1 MLHSDEP
8 LALPAAP
15 AVAAR
20 PPVPVL
26 SAVVPVVGALVLW
39 AVTGSAFALWFAAL
53 GPLLA
58 VASVADGTRSARRT
72 RRRAEAARRG
82 ALERLAAEI
91 ARRHERERA
100 ALWARHPDVVAL
112 AAAADDVW
120 RSVPGRDEM
129 LVVGT
134 GVGASAVRLDG
145 VAEDAP
151 SREVRRTARRIEDV
165 PVGVPLTAG
174 VAVLGPAPFAA
185 AVARGL
191 ALQVCL
197 SLPPGQVR
205 VADRLAE
212 WDDALPHGDAAG
224 GRLLQLCEDGGALAP
239 EVDIPVVAVAD
250 GVPPPRC
257 AALLRLTGPG
267 TARLDHGET
276 STHVRVEPVSISQ
289 AAELARGLS
298 ARAELAL
305 GRRGDPPLG
314 LAALLPGA
322 PPAASGALPA
332 VVGISGGVP
341 TVLDLVADGP
351 HAIVIGVTGA
361 GKSELLTTW
370 VASLCA
376 QHTPQQVV
384 FLLVD
389 FKGGRTFD
397 HLQPLPHVTGVLTDL
412 DETAALRAI
421 ESLRAEI
428 RHRERVLGA
437 VGARDLAEAGD
448 ALPRLVI
455 VVDEY
460 AALVAAHPALHELFG
475 DLAARGRALG
485 MHLILASQRAAGVFR
500 DAVLANA
507 PLRVALRVTDAGDSR
522 TVLGGDEA
530 ARLSGR
536 PQARGLALV
545 RRAAD
550 AAPATVRV
558 ARCASETIGALASRH
573 PGAPARAPWLP
584 ALSTRIPLADLRG
597 PRTRAP
603 EGTIVLGI
611 ADEPEEQRQRP
622 VALGDHE
629 PGLVVAGAPGSGR
642 TGVLRTIAA
651 QASRVH
657 VVPADPEAAWDA
669 VAALDSLPPGTVV
682 VADDLDA
689 LIGRF
694 PPEYAARLLEDLER
708 CARAARGRGVRLVLS
723 VQRLSGGIGRVADLL
738 PRRAI
743 LATASRADHV
753 AAGGEAADFVAALPA
768 GRGRLG
774 RLLVQFAEEPS
785 GARPDPLSP
794 PVPETPVWRPGRRPT
809 ALVAPPG
816 PRTRDL
822 LEQWT
827 REGVRTCAVDE
838 PGAEPARGTVLWGG
852 PDAWLAQWRLL
863 GAARADLD
871 LVIDQACGAEFRAVT
886 GSRELP
892 PYAAPGPARA
902 WLRTPDGLVRRIRPR
917 E

>member
-1 MLHSDEP
+1 MPHSDEP
-8 LALPAAP
+8 LVLPAAP
-15 AVAAR
+15 TVPTR
-20 PPVPVL
+20 PPIPVL

-58 VASVADGTRSARRT
+58 IASVADGTRSARRT
-72 RRRAEAARRG
+72 RRRAERERRAAL
-82 ALERLAAEI
+82 ARLTAEI
-91 ARRHERERA
+91 AQRHEQERA

-112 AAAADDVW
+112 AEAADEVW
-120 RSVPGRDEM
+120 RAVPGRDEM

-134 GVGASAVRLDG
+134 GAGTSALRLDG
-145 VAEDAP
+145 SADDAP
-151 SREVRRTARRIEDV
+151 SRAVRSAARRIERV
-165 PVGVPLTAG
+165 PIAVPLTAG
-174 VAVLGPAPFAA
+174 VAVLGPAPLAA

-197 SLPPGQVR
+197 SQPPGRVR

-224 GRLLQLCEDGGALAP
+224 GLLLQLCEDGGALAP
-239 EVDIPVVAVAD
+239 DADIPIVAVGD

-257 AALLRLTGPG
+257 AAVLRLTGPA

-276 STHVRVEPVSISQ
+276 TADVRVAPVSVAQ
-289 AAELARGLS
+289 AAEAARALS
-298 ARAELAL
+298 VRAELAL
-305 GRRGDPPLG
+305 GRRGDPPLA
-314 LAALLPGA
+314 LAALLPAA
-322 PPAASGALPA
+322 PPAAAGALPA
-332 VVGISGGVP
+332 VMGTAGGEPV
-341 TVLDLVADGP
+341 VLDLVADGP
-351 HAIVIGVTGA
+351 HAVVIGVTGA

-376 QHTPQQVV
+376 QHTPQQVT

-397 HLQPLPHVTGVLTDL
+397 HLEPLPHVTGVLTDL
-412 DETAALRAI
+412 DETATLRAI

-428 RHRERVLGA
+428 RHRERTLGA
-437 VGARDLAEAGD
+437 VGARDVAEAGD

-522 TVLGGDEA
+522 AVLGGGDA
-530 ARLSGR
+530 AHLSGR

-550 AAPATVRV
+550 VAPATVRV
-558 ARCASETIGALASRH
+558 ARCAPATIDELAHRH
-573 PGAPARAPWLP
+573 PGPAARSPWLP
-584 ALSTRIPLADLRG
+584 ALPARIPLADLRRG
-597 PRTRAP
+597 PSRTGR
-603 EGTIVLGI
+603 IVLGV
-611 ADEPEEQRQRP
+611 ADEPEEQRQRA
-622 VALGDHE
+622 VALDPDE
-629 PGLVVAGAPGSGR
+629 PGLVVVGAPGSGR
-642 TGVLRTIAA
+642 TGVLRTVAA
-651 QASRVH
+651 QAAAVQL
-657 VVPADPEAAWDA
+657 VPADPEGAWDA
-669 VAALDSLPPGTVV
+669 VAALDTLAPRTVV

-689 LIGRF
+689 LVGRL
-694 PPEYAARLLEDLER
+694 PPDYAAGLLEDLER
-708 CARAARGRGVRLVLS
+708 CAREARGRGVQLVFS
-723 VQRLSGGIGRVADLL
+723 AQRLSGGVARLADLL

-743 LATASRADHV
+743 LALPARADHV
-753 AAGGEAADFVAALPA
+753 AAGGEAADFIAAQPA

-774 RLLVQFAEEPS
+774 CLLVQFADAAPATLPAAS
-785 GARPDPLSP
+785 A
-794 PVPETPVWRPGRRPT
+794 ETPVWRPGRRPT

-822 LEQWT
+822 LERWA
-827 REGVRTCAVDE
+827 RAGVRTCAVDE
-838 PGAEPARGTVLWGG
+838 PGAEPARGSVLWGG
-852 PDAWLAQWRLL
+852 PDAWLAHWRLL

-871 LVIDQACGAEFRAVT
+871 MVIDQACGAEFRAVT
-886 GSRELP
+886 GSRDLP
-892 PYAAPGPARA
+892 PYAAPGRGRA
-902 WLRTPDGLVRRIRPR
+902 WLRTPDGRVRRVRLG